1 MRRRAINNGT
11 THGGSARVP
20 LSSCCPNGVLRMAE
34 QRQAVERPLSPH
46 LQIYRF
52 TITMAMSILHR
63 IVGVALYAGT
73 ALVAWWLIATA
84 TGPEAYAV
92 FRSVADHWFGQFVL
106 IGFTWALLHH
116 LFGGIR
122 YLFWDEIVGLNNK
135 SADIMSWLAVFAALA
150 GTVAVWAVV
159 FSMRGVI

>member
-1 MRRRAINNGT
+1 
-11 THGGSARVP
+11 
-20 LSSCCPNGVLRMAE
+20 MAE

-46 LQIYRF
+46 LQIYRV

-73 ALVAWWLIATA
+73 ALVAWWLLAAA
-84 TGPEAYAV
+84 TGPDAYAT
-92 FRSVADHWFGQFVL
+92 FQSVAGHWFGQIVL
-106 IGFTWALLHH
+106 FGYTWALLHH

-135 SADIMSWLAVFAALA
+135 SADIMSWLALIASLG
-150 GTVAVWAVV
+150 GTAIVWGIVC
-159 FSMRGVI
+159 SMRGMI

>member
-1 MRRRAINNGT
+1 
-11 THGGSARVP
+11 
-20 LSSCCPNGVLRMAE
+20 MAE

-46 LQIYRF
+46 LQIYRV

-63 IVGVALYAGT
+63 IVGVALYGGT

-84 TGPEAYAV
+84 SGPDAYAV
-92 FRSVADHWFGQFVL
+92 FQSVAGSWLGQLVL

-122 YLFWDEIVGLNNK
+122 YLFWDEIIATSPK
-135 SADIMSWLAVFAALA
+135 AADTISWIAIVAALA
-150 GTVAVWAVV
+150 GTVLVWAVI

>member
-1 MRRRAINNGT
+1 
-11 THGGSARVP
+11 
-20 LSSCCPNGVLRMAE
+20 MAE

-46 LQIYRF
+46 LQIYRL

-84 TGPEAYAV
+84 SGPEAYAA
-92 FRSVADHWFGQFVL
+92 FRSVADHWFGQLVL
-106 IGFTWALLHH
+106 FGFTWALLHH

-122 YLFWDEIVGLNNK
+122 YLVWDEIVATSPK
-135 SADIMSWLAVFAALA
+135 AADRLTWAAILAALA
-150 GTVAVWAVV
+150 ATVLVWAVICT
-159 FSMRGVI
+159 MRGAI

>member
-1 MRRRAINNGT
+1 
-11 THGGSARVP
+11 
-20 LSSCCPNGVLRMAE
+20 
-34 QRQAVERPLSPH
+34 
-46 LQIYRF
+46 
-52 TITMAMSILHR
+52 MAMSILHR